1 VKKTDSSVDAIFSI
15 LDEDRDLVS
24 TWGFQDLG
32 QLCNSLLKNLR
43 WTDVNLGDDNHDRDV
58 QC

>member
-1 VKKTDSSVDAIFSI
+1 VQKTDSSVDAILPI
-15 LDEDRDLVS
+15 LDKDRDLAS
-24 TWGFQDLG
+24 TRRFQDLG
-32 QLCNSLLKNLR
+32 QLCNSLLKDLR